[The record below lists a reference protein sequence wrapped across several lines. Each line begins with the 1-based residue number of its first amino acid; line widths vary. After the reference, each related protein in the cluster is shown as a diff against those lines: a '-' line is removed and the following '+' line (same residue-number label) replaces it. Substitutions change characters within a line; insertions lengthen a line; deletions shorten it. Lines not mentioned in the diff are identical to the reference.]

1 MEGGVARSPHM
12 VRPLGRSEA
21 YEPHRCPDNKAKRE
35 EKGSIGSDAYL
46 HTGRGGGREDKSGTE
61 TGEGRGGRK
70 NKGGMGRKERSGG
83 EGGPGEGGKERAGR
97 ARNGDGGRGWREL
110 RLLLLPLLLWE
121 GGGKEARAAINPPSP
136 EVSASRR
143 QPPGGAP
150 RKAIYEHGVTM
161 NIRQKACFRWSYESQ
176 T

>member
-61 TGEGRGGRK
+61 TGEGRGEGKTREEWGGR
-70 NKGGMGRKERSGG
+70 NDPEAKGAPGR
-83 EGGPGEGGKERAGR
+83 EGRREP
-97 ARNGDGGRGWREL
+97 GGRGM
-110 RLLLLPLLLWE
+110 
-121 GGGKEARAAINPPSP
+121 ATA
-136 EVSASRR
+136 
-143 QPPGGAP
+143 GGAGGSCGFCCCLCCSGRGEGRRRALLSTRP
-150 RKAIYEHGVTM
+150 RRKSALLAANRQVALHGKPFM
-161 NIRQKACFRWSYESQ
+161 NMA
-176 T
+176 